1 MRIRKSLWLCL
12 CFQIMISGSTAF
24 VSSVEAAPA
33 ATVQGTG
40 AKSTAAVSK
49 ANVQVSGPFCNEN
62 LAIYLIRGPQ
72 KIKGTVLTLGEALA
86 KKQVVVQ
93 ETSNVNELTVQNLS
107 NAYVFLQSGDIVKG
121 GKQDRT
127 VQYDM
132 MLQPHSG
139 KVSLPCFCVE
149 HDRWQQRGAESDAS
163 FGSSQDALASKDLK
177 LAAKKYG
184 DQSSVWDNVAKVQ
197 GKLCHKVSS
206 TVAASPSPSSLQ
218 LTLENKKLREATQAH
233 LNKFNSLPEGKNDV
247 IGFAFAINGKIN
259 SADVYASNELFKKL
273 WPKLLK
279 SSDAE
284 AIAEEDKKFDNAP
297 SSAAVQKFLAEAES
311 KPELRKA
318 GQGGQYEM
326 TEQESSHALMYKTK
340 WYSAP
345 RQMQVLDSRPSS
357 HAGSSLPPPPCPSVH
372 TNYIAK

>member
-1 MRIRKSLWLCL
+1 M
-12 CFQIMISGSTAF
+12 
-24 VSSVEAAPA
+24 
-33 ATVQGTG
+33 
-40 AKSTAAVSK
+40 
-49 ANVQVSGPFCNEN
+49 
-62 LAIYLIRGPQ
+62 
-72 KIKGTVLTLGEALA
+72 
-86 KKQVVVQ
+86 
-93 ETSNVNELTVQNLS
+93 
-107 NAYVFLQSGDIVKG
+107 FLQSGDIVKG

-132 MLQPHSG
+132 ILQPHSA

-163 FGSSQDALASKDLK
+163 FGSSQDALSSKDLK
-177 LAAKKYG
+177 LAAKRYG
-184 DQSSVWDNVAKVQ
+184 DQSAVWDNVAKVQ
-197 GKLCHKVSS
+197 GKLCNKVSS
-206 TVAASPSPSSLQ
+206 AVAASPSPSSLQ

-233 LNKFNSLPEGKNDV
+233 LNKFNSLPEGKSDV
-247 IGFAFAINGKIN
+247 VGYAFAINGKIN

-279 SSDAE
+279 SSAAE
-284 AIAEEDKKFDNAP
+284 AIAEEDKKFGNAP

-326 TEQESSHALMYKTK
+326 TEQESSHALIYKTK

-345 RQMQVLDSRPSS
+345 RQMQVLDSMPASR
-357 HAGSSLPPPPCPSVH
+357 GGGSLPAPPCPSVH